1 MLVPEVSLT
10 LRALFSRTPSPSL
23 LLQGE
28 WRPLSHAPILPCP
41 QSTPWGI
48 FQQPPSF
55 FPVWWNFMTSPSGRE
70 GGRDQKENLCPSRRG
85 RGREACITGAQSPI
99 GPTRTLRPRAASVHS
114 HSPQTHIHLDKSTRA
129 GGMGATDCS
138 GRGLAPVRHLQFV
151 HRIQITNKLQN
162 TNHKPARLGTEV
174 KQNNLADENV
184 SKSSWF

>member
-85 RGREACITGAQSPI
+85 RGREACITGAQSPV
-99 GPTRTLRPRAASVHS
+99 GPTRTLRPRAAFSAQS
-114 HSPQTHIHLDKSTRA
+114 LPPDTHPSRQIHK
-129 GGMGATDCS
+129 
-138 GRGLAPVRHLQFV
+138 GRGHGSHRLLRKRTRTCETPAVRS
-151 HRIQITNKLQN
+151 QN
-162 TNHKPARLGTEV
+162 TNHKQAAEY
-174 KQNNLADENV
+174 
-184 SKSSWF
+184 KSQTCKAGDRGQTK